1 MADHHSHQTSSLKR
15 KRSPPDHAPTSR
27 FKQEDDEPVEQINR
41 SYDQNG
47 SSLVSSLTEHDR
59 YASITDR
66 IIDHLGIVD
75 ILALTRTSK
84 SLSNLYN
91 NSLPRHWDIDQRLS
105 RFVTDPTKFRR
116 ILGRNNGLIV
126 GSLPLQFFSRLQW
139 DDSSLDIL
147 VEKGEAAT
155 AMKAHIRSQGYR
167 EPNIIDYDMG
177 HSGIHFKRTPWTKAG
192 DSKSTI
198 NLITSPEISI
208 HVPSYE
214 KETDTLQNFDNAISS
229 LDGARRIGDVKTWS
243 IPLDCAGFK
252 IVPEVVSKSRSFYET
267 NTFQVVTHREHGK
280 ELSYKIHTE
289 AFECCTLRYRYTFDF
304 MEHPRDDFHYYLRY
318 KLCRRAALQ
327 IKHHQDNNTFTL
339 GIEETSPSLEVMSKA
354 REDDIGESVYVC
366 PLLEA
371 RGNKVFKRPDGWKY
385 ADDDIRVIYDEWIKY
400 SYDPQKVKVEI
411 KEEKE
416 D

>member
-177 HSGIHFKRTPWTKAG
+177 HSGIHFKVSNITYMWIASSCTDRHSGHLGPRQEIP
-192 DSKSTI
+192 SLPSTS
-198 NLITSPEISI
+198 SPARKFQFVTFCWARVQQQPQMPASS
-208 HVPSYE
+208 HGTRHTVCFLDVPSY
-214 KETDTLQNFDNAISS
+214 KAKL
-229 LDGARRIGDVKTWS
+229 TW
-243 IPLDCAGFK
+243 
-252 IVPEVVSKSRSFYET
+252 RSTWVLF
-267 NTFQVVTHREHGK
+267 V
-280 ELSYKIHTE
+280 
-289 AFECCTLRYRYTFDF
+289 
-304 MEHPRDDFHYYLRY
+304 
-318 KLCRRAALQ
+318 
-327 IKHHQDNNTFTL
+327 
-339 GIEETSPSLEVMSKA
+339 
-354 REDDIGESVYVC
+354 
-366 PLLEA
+366 
-371 RGNKVFKRPDGWKY
+371 
-385 ADDDIRVIYDEWIKY
+385 
-400 SYDPQKVKVEI
+400 
-411 KEEKE
+411 
-416 D
+416 